1 MKVGFLQFK
10 PVFCDAEE
18 NISILSKMID
28 QSESFDL
35 LVIPELANSGY
46 VFVEK
51 NELEQVAEEIP
62 SGFFVEKLEE
72 IAKQRDGFIVSGIC
86 EKKGNKF
93 FNSSVLIGPDGY
105 ISTYRKIHLFDREK
119 LFFEPGNGPFKVFD
133 VKGMKIGML
142 ICFDW
147 VFPEATRILAI
158 MGIDLLAHSANL
170 VLSYCQTAMLTR
182 SVENQIFTITANRV
196 GTETNGD
203 VSLDFTGLSQ
213 ITSPSV
219 QRLAEADKKEEV
231 IKIVEIDLE
240 ESRDKWLSERNNIF
254 DDRRTDL
261 YTRLLDIQ

>member
-86 EKKGNKF
+86 EKRVINF
-93 FNSSVLIGPDGY
+93 SIP
-105 ISTYRKIHLFDREK
+105 
-119 LFFEPGNGPFKVFD
+119 
-133 VKGMKIGML
+133 
-142 ICFDW
+142 
-147 VFPEATRILAI
+147 
-158 MGIDLLAHSANL
+158 
-170 VLSYCQTAMLTR
+170 LS
-182 SVENQIFTITANRV
+182 
-196 GTETNGD
+196 
-203 VSLDFTGLSQ
+203 
-213 ITSPSV
+213 
-219 QRLAEADKKEEV
+219 
-231 IKIVEIDLE
+231 
-240 ESRDKWLSERNNIF
+240 
-254 DDRRTDL
+254 
-261 YTRLLDIQ
+261 

>member
-51 NELEQVAEEIP
+51 NELEQVAEKIP